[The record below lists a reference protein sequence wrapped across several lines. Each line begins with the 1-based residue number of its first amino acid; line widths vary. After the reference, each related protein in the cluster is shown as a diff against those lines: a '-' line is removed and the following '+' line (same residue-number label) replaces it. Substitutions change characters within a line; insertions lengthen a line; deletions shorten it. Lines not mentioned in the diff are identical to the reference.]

1 MEEEACIN
9 PAAGWLLV
17 PRIIPVRS
25 QSSRKH
31 GASHLSPKR
40 ISGVCVL
47 GLESDLTVQ
56 CSSRSAPR
64 PEHERA
70 DRKGARPPAQDGEE
84 VRHRNSGEVQGVSS
98 LQPISFTPAVDKQI
112 AQILHKGNTA
122 EVKLVRGEIVVV
134 EIKRSVRH
142 TEGKQN
148 SEKS

>member
-1 MEEEACIN
+1 MSN
-9 PAAGWLLV
+9 
-17 PRIIPVRS
+17 
-25 QSSRKH
+25 
-31 GASHLSPKR
+31 
-40 ISGVCVL
+40 
-47 GLESDLTVQ
+47 
-56 CSSRSAPR
+56 
-64 PEHERA
+64 
-70 DRKGARPPAQDGEE
+70 
-84 VRHRNSGEVQGVSS
+84 